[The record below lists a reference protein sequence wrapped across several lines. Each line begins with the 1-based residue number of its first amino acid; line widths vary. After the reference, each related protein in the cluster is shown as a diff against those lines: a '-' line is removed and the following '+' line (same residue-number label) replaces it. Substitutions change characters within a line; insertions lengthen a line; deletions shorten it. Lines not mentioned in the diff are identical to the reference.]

1 MKNKRYYPVL
11 LDLTK
16 QRCLVI
22 GGGSVATRKV
32 SGLINA
38 NSQVTIVSPVLTK
51 ELEKIVHDTSVRWI
65 KSEYNKEYLAG
76 VNLVIGATDS
86 SEVNEQIADDA
97 KAAGILVNIV
107 DEPENCT
114 FILPA
119 ICKKGDIQIAVSTS
133 GAAPGISAYIRDK
146 IDSFIGYEYEALVG
160 ALKKLRGRIK
170 NIQQKS
176 REHFWQR
183 VKKLDIPAYRNNP
196 DSLIELLNTWVK
208 EAEKNK
214 LTGVDT

>member
-1 MKNKRYYPVL
+1 MKDKRYYPIL
-11 LDLTK
+11 LDLSN

-32 SGLINA
+32 YGLLNA
-38 NSQVTIVSPVLTK
+38 YSNVTIVSPVLSNDLK
-51 ELEKIVHDTSVRWI
+51 KLVDDNSVQWI
-65 KSEYNKEYLAG
+65 KSEYRKEYLTEAS
-76 VNLVIGATDS
+76 LVIGSTDS
-86 SEVNEQIADDA
+86 QEVNMRISIDA

-146 IDSFIGYEYEALVG
+146 IDSFIGYEYEALVDV
-160 ALKKLRGRIK
+160 LKNLRSRIK
-170 NIQQKS
+170 NIQQNS
-176 REHFWQR
+176 RKHFWQR

-196 DSLIELLNTWVK
+196 DSLIELINTWVE
-208 EAEKNK
+208 EAETNNQPE
-214 LTGVDT
+214 